1 MVLRKD
7 FLQWD
12 TDSFILLQV
21 VEPAA
26 PNSNKCEKIILMG
39 WSFFVQQ
46 KEKLYGHV
54 TGRTALWIT
63 CSKIFCGCNAKITG
77 AYGIIQY
84 ISL

>member
-1 MVLRKD
+1 
-7 FLQWD
+7 
-12 TDSFILLQV
+12 
-21 VEPAA
+21 
-26 PNSNKCEKIILMG
+26 MG

-54 TGRTALWIT
+54 TGRTAFWIT
-63 CSKIFCGCNAKITG
+63 CSKIFCVCNAKITG